1 MFDYRCQLNKIGS
14 HKLYKTIYFLKRIG
28 VLHNPK
34 CTDVLKLVADIS
46 QREKSLAEQV
56 QIYSDKVDSIENYED
71 PTFLNKT
78 KQLIREETRE
88 IRMRELRECNLILTN
103 MEEEDRNNES
113 GTATEED
120 SDMAR
125 VNDMIKKCPTTR

>member
-1 MFDYRCQLNKIGS
+1 M
-14 HKLYKTIYFLKRIG
+14 
-28 VLHNPK
+28 V
-34 CTDVLKLVADIS
+34 
-46 QREKSLAEQV
+46 EQV
-56 QIYSDKVDSIENYED
+56 QIYSDKVDSIANFED

-78 KQLIREETRE
+78 KQLIREETHD
-88 IRMRELRECNLILTN
+88 IRMRELRECNLKLTN

-125 VNDMIKKCPTTR
+125 VNDMITKCPTTR